1 MGPAE
6 YTDMLKYLDYKYVD
20 KLALEQNL
28 TRHMVCF
35 DISSLSRIRPSMYQG
50 GIILDILKMK
60 EFKPIEIIIF
70 DQIFITRLVEVSLS
84 RIKFDK
90 LVMYPTDII
99 QEVSDYLNDR
109 YKVLIHF
116 DIEDLQLINVL
127 NNYISLFKLYID
139 KLLLGYIDYNLN
151 TDDNPVEINLAG
163 LFSIKDIDFNMDG
176 VNARGLLIIVLYY
189 KPLSYE
195 GENYYGS

>member
-1 MGPAE
+1 MGSAE

-35 DISSLSRIRPSMYQG
+35 DISSLSRIRPSTYQG

-127 NNYISLFKLYID
+127 NNYISLFKFYID

>member
-1 MGPAE
+1 MGPVE

-35 DISSLSRIRPSMYQG
+35 DISSLSRIRPSTYQG

-127 NNYISLFKLYID
+127 NNYISLFKFYID

>member
-1 MGPAE
+1 
-6 YTDMLKYLDYKYVD
+6 MLKYLDYKYVD

-35 DISSLSRIRPSMYQG
+35 DISSLSRIRPSTYQG

-127 NNYISLFKLYID
+127 NNYISLFKFYID

>member
-1 MGPAE
+1 
-6 YTDMLKYLDYKYVD
+6 
-20 KLALEQNL
+20 
-28 TRHMVCF
+28 
-35 DISSLSRIRPSMYQG
+35 
-50 GIILDILKMK
+50 
-60 EFKPIEIIIF
+60 
-70 DQIFITRLVEVSLS
+70 
-84 RIKFDK
+84 
-90 LVMYPTDII
+90 MYPTDII

>member
-35 DISSLSRIRPSMYQG
+35 DISSLSRIRPSTYQG

-127 NNYISLFKLYID
+127 NNYISLFKFYID

>member
-35 DISSLSRIRPSMYQG
+35 DISSLSRIRPSTYQG

-116 DIEDLQLINVL
+116 DTEDLQLINVL
-127 NNYISLFKLYID
+127 NNYISLFKFYID